1 MKVMI
6 ANRSLSLYLIG
17 NPFIFKI
24 IFSFTDRQ
32 EIRVVI
38 PVFLWAFQHVAII
51 PFLINWWPFNM
62 LEAKERQ
69 HDSYFSRRSWTGEI
83 CLKMWSNVRTWG
95 PSRSLHFQTR
105 DFPIPPAEALDKIS
119 LESTLEISLPF
130 LFNVF
135 FGGLKRR
142 F

>member
-1 MKVMI
+1 MKMKVMI

-83 CLKMWSNVRTWG
+83 CLKMWSNVISITITSFSNKR
-95 PSRSLHFQTR
+95 
-105 DFPIPPAEALDKIS
+105 FPDS
-119 LESTLEISLPF
+119 SCWSSWQD
-130 LFNVF
+130 LFGIHIRNF
-135 FGGLKRR
+135 SSFS